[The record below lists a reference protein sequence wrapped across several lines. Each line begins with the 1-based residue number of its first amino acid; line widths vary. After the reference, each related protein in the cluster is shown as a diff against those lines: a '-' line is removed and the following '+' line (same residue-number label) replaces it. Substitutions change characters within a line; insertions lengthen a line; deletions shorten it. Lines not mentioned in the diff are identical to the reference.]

1 MSARRVLVI
10 ASATLATI
18 VAVVALLF
26 IPLSIAVGNPLNA
39 VAEALLLAL
48 CVWWVARV
56 MRADRRRRLAAESA
70 LPPEYRPERRQPRR
84 PITFQLRETL
94 VTFAIWATLI
104 FAFDAVVLGMDP
116 YVNAGVAAFAGFML
130 ATLTVT
136 GRHMMFRLTA
146 EEEEDRATMRSGGGA
161 PVSERSERAA
171 RSETDRG

>member
-1 MSARRVLVI
+1 LNARRLLVI
-10 ASATLATI
+10 GSATLATI
-18 VAVVALLF
+18 VAVGALLF
-26 IPLSIAVGNPLNA
+26 IPLSIAVGHPLNA
-39 VAEALLLAL
+39 VAEAALLVV

-70 LPPEYRPERRQPRR
+70 LPPERRPARREPRR

-94 VTFAIWATLI
+94 VTFAIWAALI
-104 FAFDAVVLGMDP
+104 FGFDAIALGMDP

-146 EEEEDRATMRSGGGA
+146 EEDDDYRGA
-161 PVSERSERAA
+161 APPENPPRR
-171 RSETDRG
+171 T

>member
-1 MSARRVLVI
+1 VSARRLLVI

-18 VAVVALLF
+18 VAVLALLF
-26 IPLSIAVGNPLNA
+26 IPLSIAVGHPLNA
-39 VAEALLLAL
+39 LAETLLLVA

-56 MRADRRRRLAAESA
+56 MRADRRRRLAAEAA
-70 LPPEYRPERRQPRR
+70 LPPERRPERRQPRR

-104 FAFDAVVLGMDP
+104 FAFDALALGMDP
-116 YVNAGVAAFAGFML
+116 FVNVGVAAFAGFML

-146 EEEEDRATMRSGGGA
+146 EEDEQTRRAEENG
-161 PVSERSERAA
+161 
-171 RSETDRG
+171 

>member
-1 MSARRVLVI
+1 LNARRLLVI
-10 ASATLATI
+10 GSATLATI
-18 VAVVALLF
+18 VAVGALLF
-26 IPLSIAVGNPLNA
+26 IPLSIAVGHPLNA
-39 VAEALLLAL
+39 VVEAGLLVV

-70 LPPEYRPERRQPRR
+70 LPPERRPARREPRR

-94 VTFAIWATLI
+94 VTFAIWAALI
-104 FAFDAVVLGMDP
+104 FGFDAIALGMDP

-146 EEEEDRATMRSGGGA
+146 EEDDDYRGA
-161 PVSERSERAA
+161 APPENPPRR
-171 RSETDRG
+171 T